1 MNIRDDTMIDKYDL
15 RKKKLGSEHFWAM
28 KLAGRGMLSE
38 ALATRGMAHAP
49 AFHGIS
55 IFWYNG

>member
-38 ALATRGMAHAP
+38 ALATRKYGP
-49 AFHGIS
+49 RDGFHGIS
-55 IFWYNG
+55 IFS